1 MDAHNAQVIA
11 NIRLQARKM
20 DARAK
25 VAMEYVMLQLQK
37 PVKAECPV
45 DQGLLRASIS
55 YEVDMNWSGVTGTLG
70 ILSGR
75 TKEGVSVGEYA
86 IYVHQGTGIYT
97 AGGRKTPWVY
107 SVQSG
112 KYAGVHYTH
121 GQRANP
127 FFRRAYEKNKGN
139 IRDWFNRG
147 FVL

>member
-1 MDAHNAQVIA
+1 MSYFSHIKGAESLINKLEAINEDFIPDFLEKACLMVERDAKI
-11 NIRLQARKM
+11 L
-20 DARAK
+20 
-25 VAMEYVMLQLQK
+25 
-37 PVKAECPV
+37 CPV
-45 DQGLLRASIS
+45 DDGTLRASITH
-55 YEVDMNWSGVTGTLG
+55 EVDG
-70 ILSGR
+70 
-75 TKEGVSVGEYA
+75 KEGRVGTNVEYA
-86 IYVHQGTGIYT
+86 PYVHQGTGIYT

-147 FVL
+147 FVLWVK